1 VILFLTIVAVSATT
15 PAIPLIDS
23 RDASREAHL
32 RGGAGAVPA
41 GGFAL
46 RTRAALGTGRPA
58 LGPVRAERAA
68 PSQADA
74 GEKTADAGSWETRS
88 GAEPMLVA
96 TGVASAA
103 VERRKASAPE
113 AGGSRERI
121 FCGAQPQ
128 PAVQAATPAPAARPW
143 LDCASRR
150 SASLVFPGGNPFVPC
165 R

>member
-1 VILFLTIVAVSATT
+1 LTIVAVSATT
-15 PAIPLIDS
+15 PTIPFIDS

-32 RGGAGAVPA
+32 GGGAGAVPA
-41 GGFAL
+41 GGFAI

-58 LGPVRAERAA
+58 LGPVRAERAV

-74 GEKTADAGSWETRS
+74 GEKKPADAGSWETRS

-113 AGGSRERI
+113 AGGSRE
-121 FCGAQPQ
+121 
-128 PAVQAATPAPAARPW
+128 
-143 LDCASRR
+143 
-150 SASLVFPGGNPFVPC
+150 
-165 R
+165 